1 MKAQKLETVFDEAE
15 GDRSFRMPEHDLMA
29 SILASAIS
37 DAAGQGQWV
46 AGNSLR
52 ERRRRQ
58 AEARRWIF
66 SDAVYCA
73 PGLGISFQFICEVL
87 DVDATSIR
95 KTTENN
101 PGAISELMTVFRDR
115 SMKGRNLKTLK

>member
-1 MKAQKLETVFDEAE
+1 MKALKLETVFDEHE
-15 GDRSFRMPEHDLMA
+15 GDKSFKMPEHDLMA
-29 SILASAIS
+29 SVLASAIS

-58 AEARRWIF
+58 AEARRWIL

-87 DVDATSIR
+87 DVDAASIR
-95 KTTENN
+95 KATEDN
-101 PGAISELMTVFRDR
+101 PGAIFELMTVFRDR
-115 SMKGRNLKTLK
+115 TMKRRSLKGS